1 MGALG
6 WPNAAGDETPLSVL
20 AGGLALLSAVTFA
33 GSTSTQHHA
42 AEHAPPDS
50 RGPFTLVR
58 HLLTQPLWLIG
69 QALAIAG
76 LALHATALHL
86 GSIAVVQPI
95 VISGVVLAVP
105 VRSALSRRWPWP
117 REMVAVGVA
126 AAGLTVFLIASKPS
140 QGLDAPLSEPA
151 LLITG
156 VGVVLA
162 VVAGLLS
169 RFVGHPTRQSFL
181 LGISAGVLFGLV
193 AGLMKAVLDLLTR
206 DGPWVT
212 LASWT
217 TWALI
222 LLGVAAVVVNQYAY
236 RLARLSASMPV
247 LNVIDGVVA
256 ITFGYYAFHEVPRH
270 TPFYLGLQ
278 VLAFAAITAGLFV
291 VARLED
297 EQEED
302 AQHEHPPE
310 DGA

>member
-1 MGALG
+1 M
-6 WPNAAGDETPLSVL
+6 SVL

-42 AEHAPPDS
+42 AENAPADR
-50 RGPFTLVR
+50 RGPFSLVR

-69 QALAIAG
+69 QALAITG

-126 AAGLTVFLIASKPS
+126 AAGLTLFLVASKPS
-140 QGLDAPLSEPA
+140 QGLDAPLAEPA
-151 LLITG
+151 LLLTG
-156 VGVVLA
+156 GGVLLA
-162 VVAGLLS
+162 AVAALLS
-169 RFVGHPTRQSFL
+169 RFAGHPTRQSFL
-181 LGISAGVLFGLV
+181 LGVSAGVLFGLI
-193 AGLMKAVLDLLTR
+193 AGLMKAVLHLLTQ

-222 LLGVAAVVVNQYAY
+222 VLGVAAVVVNQYAY

-256 ITFGYYAFHEVPRH
+256 IAIGYYAFHEVPRH

-278 VLAFAAITAGLFV
+278 VVAFAAIAAGLFV

-297 EQEED
+297 EQEEEAVRGD
-302 AQHEHPPE
+302 AHDDE
-310 DGA
+310 A